1 MAYRADIILAGEP
14 VNALG
19 AMAQGNALA
28 AQTNQIQQQ
37 NALANLYRTQGAG
50 ILAGDQ
56 NALNAL
62 AGFDPA
68 AALDI
73 QAARQNMRINEERL
87 ALAKQEA
94 AQQAAQFAAS
104 LSAAE
109 REAEAA
115 ALERGLAAA
124 TQINDPETW
133 DRWMTENG
141 LPQLVGRFGDKDLL
155 IAQAL
160 GVAEALQMGRD
171 QEAPAGFRELDMRA
185 QAAGLQP
192 GTPEYQEFMANNGK
206 LPEAQMFRN
215 ATPEEAAQYGA
226 QAGQFGP
233 DGRFYP
239 INPPRG
245 MMVEVGPDG
254 STRVVEGAGIGGRPL
269 TELQSKD
276 NVFATRAEGALRT
289 LEPVADA
296 LVSRGEALAERV
308 PLGLGREF
316 QTDEYQVARQAGD
329 EFLQAI
335 LRKDTG
341 AAITA
346 QEQELYGKTYLP
358 QPGDSPA
365 VLEAKRQARAR
376 ALAALKAG
384 MSAEQVAMTERALV
398 EAARRTGSIPQPA
411 VTAPQSAPAQPAEA
425 VPAPGTEMDGY
436 RFRGGDPA
444 DPNNWE
450 RIND

>member
-171 QEAPAGFRELDMRA
+171 QEAQTFRM
-185 QAAGLQP
+185 
-192 GTPEYQEFMANNGK
+192 
-206 LPEAQMFRN
+206 

-254 STRVVEGAGIGGRPL
+254 STRVVEGAGVGGRPL
-269 TELQSKD
+269 TEQQSKD

-308 PLGLGREF
+308 PLGLGREL

-329 EFLQAI
+329 EFLQAL

-341 AAITA
+341 AVITA
-346 QEQELYGKTYLP
+346 HEQELYGKTYLP

-450 RIND
+450 RING